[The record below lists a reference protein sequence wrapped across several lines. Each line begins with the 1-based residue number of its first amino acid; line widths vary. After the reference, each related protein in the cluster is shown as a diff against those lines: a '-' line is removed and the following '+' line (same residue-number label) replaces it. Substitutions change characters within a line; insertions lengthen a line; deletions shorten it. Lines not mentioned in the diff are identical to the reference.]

1 LRNALPSAKPD
12 PRVREPLRDLNHEFF
27 PNMLDAE
34 PSEPLTVL
42 NRIFFSERL
51 EDDPS
56 IMLSPILRAFTSE
69 LAKPWLPENVLNN
82 DR

>member
-1 LRNALPSAKPD
+1 
-12 PRVREPLRDLNHEFF
+12 
-27 PNMLDAE
+27 MLDAE

-82 DR
+82 DK